1 MARIW
6 AVVPAAGRG
15 TRFGGELPKQ
25 YLVVDG
31 APLIAH
37 TLAALFAHDA
47 VEGAVVPVSEN
58 DPDWPRWTEFAGK
71 PVRASRMS
79 ADWCFKGVDQCWSQ
93 KERFIKRDEL
103 EQARADYEHAR
114 RTYKRLMSESEV
126 D

>member
-6 AVVPAAGRG
+6 AVVPAARRG

-47 VEGAVVPVSEN
+47 V
-58 DPDWPRWTEFAGK
+58 DAGGER
-71 PVRASRMS
+71 PVRCGTVGEM
-79 ADWCFKGVDQCWSQ
+79 K
-93 KERFIKRDEL
+93 
-103 EQARADYEHAR
+103 
-114 RTYKRLMSESEV
+114 SEV
-126 D
+126 LHATGAYQVAARTR